1 MNRTRIHWLVGEGIP
16 EHVAMLE
23 AVPGVGNVGKIVVD
37 SLVDKHPSRTIG
49 WILHPDFPPHSTLDG
64 NGFVSP
70 PRININSIL
79 LPDGRTIITVG
90 GPLQPMTAAG
100 QHEVSE
106 AILEM
111 ASESGTP
118 QLLVLAGLAAGT
130 DDREIHVICADAE
143 VRKNLEANDI
153 PVSKEHPK
161 AGMIGIAG
169 LLISLSPLYGVPA
182 IGLVAETIGASTDV
196 LAADRLASWIEA
208 GLDLPLDLD
217 LDSTEETARKL
228 METMEVGS
236 TIEET
241 LGASES
247 EGSSD
252 FYV

>member
-16 EHVAMLE
+16 EHVAILE

-100 QHEVSE
+100 QYEVSE

>member
-1 MNRTRIHWLVGEGIP
+1 MNRTRIHWLVGDGLP
-16 EHVAMLE
+16 EHAAMLE

-49 WILHPDFPPHSTLDG
+49 WILHPDFPPHSTLDS
-64 NGFVSP
+64 NGLVSP

-79 LPDGRTIITVG
+79 LPNGRTVITVG

-100 QHEVSE
+100 QHEISE
-106 AILEM
+106 AILEL

-118 QLLVLAGLAAGT
+118 QLLVLAGLAADP

-153 PVSKEHPK
+153 PVSREHPE

-182 IGLVAETIGASTDV
+182 VGLVAETMGASTDV

-208 GLDLPLDLD
+208 GLDLPLGLD

-228 METMEVGS
+228 IETMEVSG

-241 LGASES
+241 LSTPES

>member
-1 MNRTRIHWLVGEGIP
+1 MNRSRIHWLVGEGMP
-16 EHVAMLE
+16 EHTAMLE

-49 WILHPDFPPHSTLDG
+49 WILHPDFPPHSTLDRDG
-64 NGFVSP
+64 LVSP
-70 PRININSIL
+70 PRININSVL
-79 LPDGRTIITVG
+79 LPDGRTVITVG

-106 AILEM
+106 TILEL

-153 PVSKEHPK
+153 PVSKEQPE

-182 IGLVAETIGASTDV
+182 VGLVAETIGASTDV
-196 LAADRLASWIEA
+196 LAAERLALWIEA
-208 GLDLPLDLD
+208 GLDLPLGLD

-228 METMEVGS
+228 METMEVSGS
-236 TIEET
+236 IEET
-241 LGASES
+241 LSTSET

>member
-100 QHEVSE
+100 QYEVSE

-111 ASESGTP
+111 AFESGTP

>member
-16 EHVAMLE
+16 EHVAILE

-100 QHEVSE
+100 QYEVSE

-182 IGLVAETIGASTDV
+182 IGLVAETIGSSTDV

-241 LGASES
+241 LGASET
-247 EGSSD
+247 EGSRD

>member
-1 MNRTRIHWLVGEGIP
+1 MP
-16 EHVAMLE
+16 EHAAMLE

-49 WILHPDFPPHSTLDG
+49 WILHPDFPPHSTLDS
-64 NGFVSP
+64 NGLVSP

-79 LPDGRTIITVG
+79 LPDGRTVVAVG

-111 ASESGTP
+111 ASESDTP

-130 DDREIHVICADAE
+130 DNREIHVICADAE
-143 VRKNLEANDI
+143 VRRNLEANDI
-153 PVSKEHPK
+153 PVSREHPE

-182 IGLVAETIGASTDV
+182 VGLVAETMGASTDV

-208 GLDLPLDLD
+208 GLDIPLGLD

-228 METMEVGS
+228 METMEVSGS
-236 TIEET
+236 IEET

-247 EGSSD
+247 EGSRD

>member
-1 MNRTRIHWLVGEGIP
+1 MNRTRIHWLVGEGLP
-16 EHVAMLE
+16 EHAAILE

-49 WILHPDFPPHSTLDG
+49 WILHPDFPPHSTLDD
-64 NGFVSP
+64 NGLVSP

-79 LPDGRTIITVG
+79 LPDGRTVITVG

-143 VRKNLEANDI
+143 VRKNLEGNDI
-153 PVSKEHPK
+153 PVSREHPK

-182 IGLVAETIGASTDV
+182 VGLVAETIGASTDV
-196 LAADRLASWIEA
+196 LAADRLASWIGA

-228 METMEVGS
+228 METMEVGG

-241 LGASES
+241 LGASET
-247 EGSSD
+247 EGSRD

>member
-1 MNRTRIHWLVGEGIP
+1 MNRTRIHWLVGDGLP
-16 EHVAMLE
+16 EHAAMLE

-49 WILHPDFPPHSTLDG
+49 WILHPDFPPHSTLDS
-64 NGFVSP
+64 NGLVSP
-70 PRININSIL
+70 PHININSIL
-79 LPDGRTIITVG
+79 LPDGRTVITVG

-106 AILEM
+106 AILEL

-118 QLLVLAGLAAGT
+118 QLLVLAGLAADP

-153 PVSKEHPK
+153 PVSREHPE

-182 IGLVAETIGASTDV
+182 VGLVAETMGASTDV

-208 GLDLPLDLD
+208 GLDLSL
-217 LDSTEETARKL
+217 
-228 METMEVGS
+228 
-236 TIEET
+236 IHI
-241 LGASES
+241 
-247 EGSSD
+247 
-252 FYV
+252 

>member
-1 MNRTRIHWLVGEGIP
+1 MNRTKIHWLVGEGMP
-16 EHVAMLE
+16 EHAAILE

-64 NGFVSP
+64 NGLVSP

-79 LPDGRTIITVG
+79 LPDGRTVITVG

-153 PVSKEHPK
+153 PVSREHPK

-169 LLISLSPLYGVPA
+169 LLISLSPLYGVPTV
-182 IGLVAETIGASTDV
+182 GLVAETIGASTDV

-228 METMEVGS
+228 VETMEVGG

>member
-1 MNRTRIHWLVGEGIP
+1 MNRTRIHWLVGDSLP
-16 EHVAMLE
+16 EHAAMLE

-49 WILHPDFPPHSTLDG
+49 WILHPDFPPHSTLDS
-64 NGFVSP
+64 NGLVSP

-79 LPDGRTIITVG
+79 LPDGRTVVAVG

-111 ASESGTP
+111 ASESDTP

-130 DDREIHVICADAE
+130 DNREIHVICADAE
-143 VRKNLEANDI
+143 VRRNLEANDI
-153 PVSKEHPK
+153 PVSREHPE

-182 IGLVAETIGASTDV
+182 VGLVAETMGASTDV

-208 GLDLPLDLD
+208 GLDIPLGLD

-228 METMEVGS
+228 METMEVSGS
-236 TIEET
+236 IEET

-247 EGSSD
+247 EGSRD

>member
-16 EHVAMLE
+16 EHVAILE

-100 QHEVSE
+100 QYEVSE

-153 PVSKEHPK
+153 PVSREHPE

-182 IGLVAETIGASTDV
+182 VGLVAETIGASTDV

-208 GLDLPLDLD
+208 GLDLPLSLD

-228 METMEVGS
+228 METMEVSGS
-236 TIEET
+236 IEET
-241 LGASES
+241 LSASES

>member
-1 MNRTRIHWLVGEGIP
+1 MNRTRIHWLVGEGMP
-16 EHVAMLE
+16 EHAAILE

-79 LPDGRTIITVG
+79 LPDGRTVITVG

-111 ASESGTP
+111 ASESDTP

>member
-16 EHVAMLE
+16 EHVAILE

-100 QHEVSE
+100 QYEVSE

-228 METMEVGS
+228 VETMEVGS

>member
-16 EHVAMLE
+16 EHVAILE

-153 PVSKEHPK
+153 PVSREHPK

-182 IGLVAETIGASTDV
+182 IGLVAETIGSSTDV

>member
-16 EHVAMLE
+16 EHVAILE

>member
-16 EHVAMLE
+16 EHVAILE

-49 WILHPDFPPHSTLDG
+49 WILHPDFPPHSTLDS

-153 PVSKEHPK
+153 PVSREHPK